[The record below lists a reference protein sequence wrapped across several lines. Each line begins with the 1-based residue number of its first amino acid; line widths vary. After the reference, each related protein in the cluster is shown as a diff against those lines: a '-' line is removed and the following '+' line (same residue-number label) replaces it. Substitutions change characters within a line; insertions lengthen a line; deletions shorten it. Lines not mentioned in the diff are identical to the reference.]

1 LDDKCL
7 FCGVVV
13 REGKDEYYCHTYP
26 DRTYIFF
33 NPVYSG
39 HPLCT
44 PKDYYL
50 EEFGSSSYKIRTG
63 GCGNSSENIVYHN
76 CNRNLTLLEES
87 SVFYTHCLTRTE
99 EEKEQFFRVDLIGLD
114 QYPQSYHR
122 EIYSIGNYFGI
133 TKIMMGLYCN
143 GIRDN
148 IDMGATITTLPTGAN
163 VPAILL
169 TNYKFSIIHRLRHTI
184 AHEYTHLQELI
195 LGLKISEVRADVM
208 GSIYATVDMW
218 KSGKMCNYTPYMDPY
233 STILK
238 GKDRFYFRHR
248 GNIIL
253 NTINQVQFILDF
265 LEFESQEQCSTKNV
279 IKK

>member
-13 REGKDEYYCHTYP
+13 REGKDEYYCHMHP
-26 DRTYIFF
+26 DGTYIFF
-33 NPVYSG
+33 DPVYSG

-50 EEFGSSSYKIRTG
+50 EEVGSSSYKIRASE
-63 GCGNSSENIVYHN
+63 CGNSSENIVYHN
-76 CNRNLTLLEES
+76 CNRNLTLREES
-87 SVFYTHCLTRTE
+87 NVFHTHCLTRTE
-99 EEKEQFFRVDLIGLD
+99 EEKEQFFREDLIDLD
-114 QYPQSYHR
+114 QYPRSYHR
-122 EIYSIGNYFGI
+122 ELYIIGASFGI
-133 TKIMMGLYCN
+133 KKILLGLDCN

-148 IDMGATITTLPTGAN
+148 IGMGAMIATLPTGEN
-163 VPAILL
+163 VPTILL
-169 TNYKFSIIHRLRHTI
+169 TNYKVSIIHRLKHAI
-184 AHEYTHLQELI
+184 AHEHTHLQELI
-195 LGLKISEVRADVM
+195 LGLEPSEVRADVM
-208 GSIYATVDMW
+208 GTIYATVDMW
-218 KSGKMCNYTPYMDPY
+218 KSGKMCNYTPYRNPY

-238 GKDRFYFRHR
+238 GEDRFDLRYR
-248 GNIIL
+248 GNIAL